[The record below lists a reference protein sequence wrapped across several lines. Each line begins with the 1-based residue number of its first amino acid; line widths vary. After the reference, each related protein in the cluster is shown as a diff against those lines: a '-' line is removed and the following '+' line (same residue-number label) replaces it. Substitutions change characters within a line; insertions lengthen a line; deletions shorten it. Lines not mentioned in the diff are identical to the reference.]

1 MKIVDKSKSLYG
13 LSKVPD
19 KALIKD
25 LRIQIGILNSEIDEL
40 KDKLSKSSSEIN
52 KSASVELRK
61 EERYK
66 QMTDQITS
74 LNTKLS
80 KSRKDNSLLLC
91 RLSEKDR
98 VIDDLRA
105 IISKYEESEKLPSEN
120 PLKP

>member
-1 MKIVDKSKSLYG
+1 MKIADKSKSLYG

-120 PLKP
+120 P